1 MSSSNTISSSWA
13 SFSDKDQDEFDA
25 EEDIGEEEKMLMTSN
40 RDAVI
45 FVIDA
50 SFSMMKK
57 NHSDGID
64 EAVQVAEIPFRSAI
78 QCISEVMTSKLLSDN
93 TSDLIGVMFMGTKK
107 SSNTLQKEHIYVLHN
122 LDSPDIQ
129 RVKELNNIGSGEVDF
144 DNEYGS
150 TDEEYPIGDVFWIC
164 SELFNKETSKTL
176 KTKRIFLIT
185 DQDNPHTSNPVLR
198 STAITR
204 ARDLTESGIQINLF
218 SLNKL
223 DHTFN
228 FNAFYSVNINLMPAI
243 LPSSFKSNILIILY
257 IFNLNKEIIQS
268 DEIDEIPYYNAQK
281 NFESLVSQIMA
292 KESPRRSLFSIPFRL
307 FGGDEGTPEL
317 TIGIK
322 GYAMVIE
329 KKKPLARMVHMRSET
344 TRLAESRTKYVC
356 MDTTQEL
363 MSDDIKYCYEYGG
376 EKIAFTK
383 AEVAE
388 LRRFGQKGLT
398 LIGFKPSSVVKLHYN
413 IEHPLFLYPDEGVS
427 SRRTFA
433 ALHRK
438 MLEMDKVAICYFVK
452 RDNSLPSFVALKAQA
467 EKLGEEKRQ
476 LIPPGLNMIHLPF
489 VDDIRPLPP
498 HAEITSAPD
507 EMIDLLKP
515 IVDKLHMKDGFDP
528 SKFNNPEFIRF
539 YDVLQS
545 MAFDKEIP
553 LGVEDSTVPKF
564 ATINKRVGKIIEAF
578 NHEADQ
584 RSVELLANQMTIQSK
599 KSTSRGTR
607 GATRGTNSSE
617 SSNVDIKSLWEK
629 GKATVDQLK
638 AYIQATG
645 AKPARLKADLI
656 NQIEGILSS
665 N

>member
-13 SFSDKDQDEFDA
+13 SFSDKEQDEFDA
-25 EEDIGEEEKMLMTSN
+25 EEDIGAEEKMLMTSN

-50 SFSMMKK
+50 SLSMMKK
-57 NHSDGID
+57 SQSDGVD

-78 QCISEVMTSKLLSDN
+78 HCISEVMTSKLLSDN
-93 TSDLIGVMFMGTKK
+93 ISDLIGVMFMGTKK
-107 SSNTLQKEHIYVLHN
+107 SSNTLQKEHVFVLHN

-129 RVKELNNIGSGEVDF
+129 RVKELNNIGSGEVEF

-185 DQDNPHTSNPVLR
+185 DQDNPHVSNPVLR

-218 SLNKL
+218 SLNKP
-223 DHTFN
+223 DHVFN
-228 FNAFYSVNINLMPAI
+228 FNAFYS
-243 LPSSFKSNILIILY
+243 
-257 IFNLNKEIIQS
+257 EIIQS
-268 DEIDEIPYYNAQK
+268 DEIDEIPYYNAQN

-317 TIGIK
+317 TI
-322 GYAMVIE
+322 
-329 KKKPLARMVHMRSET
+329 ARMVHMRSET

-363 MSDDIKYCYEYGG
+363 MSDDIKYCYDYGG

-383 AEVAE
+383 SEVAE

-398 LIGFKPSSVVKLHYN
+398 LIGFKPSSVVKIHYN
-413 IEHPLFLYPDEGVS
+413 IDHPSFLYPDEGQFEG

-433 ALHRK
+433 ALHKK

-467 EKLGEEKRQ
+467 EKLDEEKRQ
-476 LIPPGLNMIHLPF
+476 MIPPGLNMIHLPF

-528 SKFNNPEFIRF
+528 CKFNNPEFERF
-539 YDVLQS
+539 YDVLQA
-545 MAFDKEIP
+545 MAFEKDIP
-553 LGVEDSTVPKF
+553 LGVEDST
-564 ATINKRVGKIIEAF
+564 RVGKIIEAF
-578 NHEADQ
+578 NHESDQ

-607 GATRGTNSSE
+607 GTSSSV

-645 AKPARLKADLI
+645 AKPDRLKADLI
-656 NQIEGILSS
+656 NQIE
-665 N
+665 